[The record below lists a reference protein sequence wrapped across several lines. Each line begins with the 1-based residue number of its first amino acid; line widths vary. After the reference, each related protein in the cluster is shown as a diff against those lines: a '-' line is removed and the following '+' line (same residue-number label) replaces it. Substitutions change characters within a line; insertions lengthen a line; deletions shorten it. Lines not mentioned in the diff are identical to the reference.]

1 MRLEQGQRV
10 GDRYRLERRLGSE
23 GWRTSGSRGRMLNRP
38 VAVKFLHERFAR
50 DAQFV
55 ERFRR
60 EAEAAAGLQ
69 HANVV
74 GVFDRGVADTCTGSR
89 WSTSRARRSRT

>member
-10 GDRYRLERRLGSE
+10 GDRYRLERRLGSGGMADVWLARDE
-23 GWRTSGSRGRMLNRP
+23 MLNRP
-38 VAVKFLHERFAR
+38 VAVKFLHERFAQ

-74 GVFDRGVADTCTGSR
+74 GVFDRGVADAGSR